1 MQDQKICRCNPKLN
15 GFFIQKMFLRKKYL
29 RSITVQTYLN
39 TRRGKMSNL
48 IVCGSLTY
56 SCYVHSWFKQTLI
69 SFPFDL
75 GHGIP

>member
-1 MQDQKICRCNPKLN
+1 MAGQRKTNMAS
-15 GFFIQKMFLRKKYL
+15 IQTNFLSRNKYL